1 MTRSEISKIHWWSD
15 SPGSHVANGPAEDA
29 EAETEDGHV
38 AEIERRLEEAVH
50 PARIGL
56 VERWV
61 LFWKMCVLCF
71 EEEIVER
78 VEVDVS
84 SCGASS

>member
-1 MTRSEISKIHWWSD
+1 MTRSEISKIHWLSD

-50 PARIGL
+50 PAGRFFSWEL
-56 VERWV
+56 N
-61 LFWKMCVLCF
+61 FNDF
-71 EEEIVER
+71 
-78 VEVDVS
+78 
-84 SCGASS
+84 